1 MYATPAALGPR
12 PPAEPRSWRRQSA
25 AEQSRYFGALG
36 AQTGMRSRSHV
47 RFVVRRL
54 RAQLRR
60 SWLSV
65 ERSED
70 RSCHHA
76 VRSDGRRS
84 ETTNASWNGV
94 RPSSDG
100 ITARFGRL
108 YPCAYRSAAALSNSK
123 ATTGSSPTTQAS
135 WPGRI
140 T

>member
-1 MYATPAALGPR
+1 
-12 PPAEPRSWRRQSA
+12 
-25 AEQSRYFGALG
+25 
-36 AQTGMRSRSHV
+36 MRSRSDV

-94 RPSSDG
+94 RPSS
-100 ITARFGRL
+100 
-108 YPCAYRSAAALSNSK
+108 
-123 ATTGSSPTTQAS
+123 
-135 WPGRI
+135 
-140 T
+140 